1 MKLTEVI
8 VTLKPAERFK
18 ALIFVGLLS
27 AATTV
32 TTVWLRGNPC
42 DKITSQYSQQLDNYA
57 RLAATNNYLMTSDN
71 AKQQAIIRLHALLA
85 QLDSAGKITE
95 SQWVAVT
102 TPIETRVV
110 NQVRYVYTDTHGDS
124 IQVAAAVRPAPAVT
138 ASTQPRTVTTRK
150 QVTVTKDLS
159 ALQRSLLDSAM
170 NLTNKYITKQN

>member
-1 MKLTEVI
+1 MKLIESI
-8 VTLKPAERFK
+8 RLLKPAERFK
-18 ALIFVGLLS
+18 ALIFIGILS
-27 AATTV
+27 AATTLM
-32 TTVWLRGNPC
+32 TVYLRGNPC
-42 DKITSQYSQQLDNYA
+42 DKITAQYSQQLDNYA
-57 RLAATNNYLMTSDN
+57 RLAETNNYLMTSDN